1 MSNTPGY
8 QIKVHSSLTQPLL
21 MGGAPRQFTI
31 LNSTIWAALLL
42 GMQSIWAIPCWIILH
57 FGAVM
62 LTKKDPYFFQVIL
75 RHIRQKI
82 FYKI

>member
-1 MSNTPGY
+1 MTTPGF
-8 QIKVHSSLTQPLL
+8 QIKVHNSLTEPLL
-21 MGGAPRQFTI
+21 MAGAPRQFTI
-31 LNSTIWAALLL
+31 LNATLWAAMLL
-42 GMQSIWAIPCWIILH
+42 GLQSLWAIPGWIVLH

-82 FYKI
+82 FYRV